1 MKKFTSLFTALILVS
16 SVAQAQETETTFVKS
31 FNLQNNNEVVLDLEG
46 DVSVEEWNNSIMRI
60 QMTVTL
66 ENGSSSMLKSL
77 VQTGRYNL
85 KSIEKEDFLK
95 VYAPGLQREMRVKG
109 KNLIEKISYTIYA
122 PSGVLVRQSDEASAA
137 VETAKTEAT
146 SIR

>member
-1 MKKFTSLFTALILVS
+1 MKKFASLFIALMLM
-16 SVAQAQETETTFVKS
+16 SVFVQAQGTETTFVKS
-31 FNLQNNNEVVLDLEG
+31 FNLQNNNEVVLDMEG
-46 DVSVEEWNNSIMRI
+46 DISVQEWNNPIMRI

-95 VYAPGLQREMRVKG
+95 VYAPGLQREVRVKG
-109 KNLIEKISYTIYA
+109 KNLIEKISYTVYA
-122 PSGVLVRQSDEASAA
+122 PSEVLVRQSDEASAA
-137 VETAKTEAT
+137 VAEPSETT
-146 SIR
+146 SIK